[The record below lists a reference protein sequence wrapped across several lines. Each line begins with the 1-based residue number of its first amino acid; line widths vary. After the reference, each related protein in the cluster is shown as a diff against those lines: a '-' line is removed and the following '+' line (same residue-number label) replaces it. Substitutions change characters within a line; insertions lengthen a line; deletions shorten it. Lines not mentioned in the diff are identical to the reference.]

1 MKATLSSLLTTLVI
15 ILAGCTSGHTVSI
28 KDLRVEMKENPVG
41 IGVSQPRFMWKISSG
56 SPDLTQTSYQIQ
68 VAESPDNLK
77 NGKELLWDSGEVKSD
92 ESILIPY
99 GGNPLQ
105 SRKQYY
111 WRIKANTNQG
121 STDWSPIN
129 TWSMTLLNPSD
140 WKATWIGENNLSNP
154 GETKEG
160 KTRLA
165 ARYLR
170 KEFVA
175 DKPIQRAV
183 LYISGL
189 GFSESYINGKPVSED
204 IFAPGPSWYPNRVYY
219 NVYDVTDLLSK
230 DKNTIGV
237 ALGNGRYFAMRDRQ
251 ETLPSLLAQLE
262 IEYADGSQTVIVSD
276 T

>member
-1 MKATLSSLLTTLVI
+1 MKLTFSPLLAVLII
-15 ILAGCTSGHTVSI
+15 ILAGCTSGQTVSI

-99 GGNPLQ
+99 GCNPLQ

-129 TWSMTLLNPSD
+129 TWSMGMPESSLTLRILS
-140 WKATWIGENNLSNP
+140 TWEGHAMT
-154 GETKEG
+154 GTK
-160 KTRLA
+160 
-165 ARYLR
+165 
-170 KEFVA
+170 
-175 DKPIQRAV
+175 
-183 LYISGL
+183 S
-189 GFSESYINGKPVSED
+189 S
-204 IFAPGPSWYPNRVYY
+204 
-219 NVYDVTDLLSK
+219 
-230 DKNTIGV
+230 
-237 ALGNGRYFAMRDRQ
+237 AL
-251 ETLPSLLAQLE
+251 
-262 IEYADGSQTVIVSD
+262 
-276 T
+276 